1 LDERERFSKISNY
14 LTIDI
19 EDYYQV
25 SAFEPIVG
33 LAKWDQ
39 YPSRVEKNTRRIL
52 QALER
57 HNVKAT
63 FFVLGWI
70 GEKNP
75 HLIKEIMEKGHRIG
89 CHSYEHRLVYNL
101 SPKEFKQDTH
111 RAKDILE
118 QITGKRVRGY
128 RAPSY
133 SITRRSLWAF
143 DILENL
149 GFEFSSSVFPV
160 HHDRYGIPDAP
171 RFKYKVPGHDL
182 VEYPISTTRCLG
194 RNIPVSGGGYF
205 RLFPY
210 RLTKMALLR
219 INKQEHQPFVF
230 FIHPWEMDPE
240 QPRMNGASAVSRFRH
255 YTNLSKTEERF
266 EKLLGDFDFIPI
278 PDGSNSR
285 QNE

>member
-1 LDERERFSKISNY
+1 MIKNY

-33 LAKWDQ
+33 LSKWDQ
-39 YPSRVEKNTRRIL
+39 YPPRVVNNTRRIL

-70 GEKNP
+70 GERNP

-133 SITRRSLWAF
+133 SITRQSMWAF
-143 DILENL
+143 DILEDL
-149 GFEFSSSVFPV
+149 GFEFSSSIFPI

-171 RFKYKVPGHDL
+171 RFRYKVPGHDL
-182 VEYPISTTRCLG
+182 VEYPISTARCLG

-210 RLTKMALLR
+210 LLTKMALSK
-219 INKQEHQPFVF
+219 INMREHQPFVF
-230 FIHPWEMDPE
+230 YIHPWEMDPE
-240 QPRMNGASAVSRFRH
+240 QPRMNGARSVSRFRH
-255 YTNLSKTEERF
+255 YTNLDKTEARF

-278 PDGSNSR
+278 PDASNSR
-285 QNE
+285 QNNLGQND

>member
-1 LDERERFSKISNY
+1 MIKNY
-14 LTIDI
+14 LTIDV

-25 SAFEPIVG
+25 SAFEPLVG

-39 YPSRVEKNTRRIL
+39 CPPRVVNNTRRIL

-63 FFVLGWI
+63 FFVLGWT

-75 HLIKEIMEKGHRIG
+75 HLIKEIMEKGHHIG

-101 SPKEFKQDTH
+101 SPQEFKQDTH

-143 DILENL
+143 DILEDL
-149 GFEFSSSVFPV
+149 GFEFSSSIFPI

-171 RFKYKVPGHDL
+171 RFRYKVPGHDL
-182 VEYPISTTRCLG
+182 VEYPISTARFMG
-194 RNIPVSGGGYF
+194 RNIPISGGGYF

-210 RLTKMALLR
+210 RLTKMALLK
-219 INKQEHQPFVF
+219 INRRENQPFLF

-240 QPRMNGASAVSRFRH
+240 QPRMKGAGAVSRFRH
-255 YTNLSKTEERF
+255 YTNLAKTEERF
-266 EKLLGDFDFIPI
+266 EKLLSDFDFIPI
-278 PDGSNSR
+278 PGGSNSR
-285 QNE
+285 QND

>member
-1 LDERERFSKISNY
+1 MIKNY
-14 LTIDI
+14 LTIDV

-25 SAFEPIVG
+25 SAFESIVG
-33 LAKWDQ
+33 FAKWDQ
-39 YPSRVEKNTRRIL
+39 YPQRVMNNTRRIL
-52 QALER
+52 QVLER

-75 HLIKEIMEKGHRIG
+75 HLIKDIMEKGHRIG
-89 CHSYEHRLVYNL
+89 CHSYEHRLLYNL
-101 SPKEFKQDTH
+101 SPQEFEQDTR
-111 RAKDILE
+111 RAKDVLE
-118 QITGKRVRGY
+118 QITGKSVRGY

-143 DILENL
+143 DILEDL
-149 GFEFSSSVFPV
+149 GFEFSSSIFPI

-171 RFKYKVPGHDL
+171 RFKFKVPGHDL
-182 VEYPISTTRCLG
+182 VEYPISTSRFFG

-210 RLTKMALLR
+210 RLTRMALSK
-219 INKQEHQPFVF
+219 INKREHQPFVF

-240 QPRMNGASAVSRFRH
+240 QPRMKGASAVSRFRH
-255 YTNLSKTEERF
+255 YTNLAKTAERF

-278 PDGSNSR
+278 PDASKSR
-285 QNE
+285 QNDLGQND